1 MAHGL
6 DKKAWV
12 TTLRSFPAFSS
23 CSEDDLKALVEV
35 GAEFHLPAGWPL
47 VQEGI
52 PADAVYILSEGQARV
67 FYERRQVATV
77 GIGDVIGEMALLE
90 GGQRKATVTSSDRI
104 AGLRIENQKLREVM
118 KSHPTITEAFR
129 AVYAAHSVP
138 PEG

>member
-12 TTLRSFPAFSS
+12 TTLRSYPVFADLGDA
-23 CSEDDLKALVEV
+23 ELKALVEA
-35 GAEFHLPAGWPL
+35 GTEFHLPAGWPL

-77 GIGDVIGEMALLE
+77 GIGDGIGEMALLE

-104 AGLRIENQKLREVM
+104 AGLRIENDKMREVM
-118 KSHPTITEAFR
+118 KKYPAITNAFR
-129 AVYAAHSVP
+129 AVYTSHSNP
-138 PEG
+138 SDP

>member
-12 TTLRSFPAFSS
+12 ETLRSFPAFSGLGD
-23 CSEDDLKALVEV
+23 DDLKALVD
-35 GAEFHLPAGWPL
+35 AAQEFHLPAGWPL

-104 AGLRIENQKLREVM
+104 AGLRIENDKMRELMDKRPAIVA
-118 KSHPTITEAFR
+118 AFR
-129 AVYAAHSVP
+129 AVYTSHSTP
-138 PEG
+138 PSS